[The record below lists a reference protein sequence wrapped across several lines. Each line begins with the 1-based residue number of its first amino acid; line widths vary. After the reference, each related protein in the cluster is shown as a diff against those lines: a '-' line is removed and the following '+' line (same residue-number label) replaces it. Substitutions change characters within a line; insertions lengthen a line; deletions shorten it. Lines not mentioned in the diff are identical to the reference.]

1 MKDQSKP
8 GMASLRSTKLAAKQ
22 RIQRLRRRRA
32 WGLTVSGVIL
42 AVVLG
47 VLFVK
52 PVLTPFDGNFEAP
65 VTTGQSPP
73 TPTAT
78 LVVED
83 KSTEEATT
91 EPTKTPNVITTL
103 PTQAQVVVYPK
114 DTPILYYAQS
124 GDSLDVLA
132 VHFGVEVSEIT
143 STNPLPEEGFISPG
157 QLLLIPSRLDQISS
171 PLKLIPDTEVVNSP
185 STVDFDINAFINEA
199 GGYLSKYTEYLA
211 STGKTSGADI
221 IAKVS
226 KEYSVNP
233 RLILAL
239 LEYQSGWVYGEPDSS
254 TEKDFAMGY
263 VSYERKGF
271 FNQCAWAAGKIS
283 DGYYGWREGRVVA
296 LSFPD
301 QAILRMAPDLNS
313 GTVGIMNLFSQ
324 LYELPDWGLVLYGTD
339 SFFDFYTHMFGNPW
353 LRAQAFE
360 PLFSPDIV
368 QPEFILPIEAGKV
381 WAYTGGP
388 HAAWGVADVRAAL
401 DFAPPSDAGGCIES
415 PEWVVAVAPG
425 LIVRSENGAVVI
437 DMDGDGFEQT
447 GWNIVYMHL
456 ATKNRVALGAYIEA
470 GDRLGHPSCEGGRST
485 GTHFHIARKYNG
497 EWVPADGPLAFNLG
511 GWIAK
516 AGSENYTGWL
526 MKDDKII
533 RANLAATYDSQIW
546 VGK

>member
-1 MKDQSKP
+1 M
-8 GMASLRSTKLAAKQ
+8 GSLRSTKLAAKQ
-22 RIQRLRRRRA
+22 RIQRQRRRRA
-32 WGLTVSGVIL
+32 WGLTISGAIL
-42 AVVLG
+42 ASLLG
-47 VLFVK
+47 VVFVK
-52 PVLTPFDGNFEAP
+52 HVLAPFDGNTEVSIAT
-65 VTTGQSPP
+65 VETPP

-78 LVVED
+78 LVVEVQA
-83 KSTEEATT
+83 TEEPTA
-91 EPTKTPNVITTL
+91 EPTKTPSVITTL

-132 VHFGVEVSEIT
+132 VHFGVEVGEIR
-143 STNPLPEEGFISPG
+143 STIALPEEGFISPG

-185 STVDFDINAFINEA
+185 STVDFDIRAFVNEA
-199 GGYLSKYTEYLA
+199 GGYLSTYKEDLA

-221 IAKVS
+221 IARVS
-226 KEYSVNP
+226 REYSVNP

-239 LEYQSGWVYGEPDSS
+239 LEYQSGWVYGQPD
-254 TEKDFAMGY
+254 TQIEKDYAMGY
-263 VSYERKGF
+263 VSDERKGL
-271 FNQCAWAAGKIS
+271 FNQCAWVAGKIS

-301 QAILRMAPDLNS
+301 KAILRMAPDLNS

-324 LYELPDWGLVLYGTD
+324 LNELPEWGLILYGTE
-339 SFFDFYTHMFGNPW
+339 SFFEFYATMFGNPW
-353 LRAQAFE
+353 VRALAFE
-360 PLFSPDIV
+360 PLFTPAIV
-368 QPEFILPIEAGKV
+368 QPEMILPIEAEKR

-415 PEWVVAVAPG
+415 PEWVLAAAPG
-425 LIVRSENGAVVI
+425 LIVRSEFGAVVI

-447 GWNIVYMHL
+447 GWNIVYMHI
-456 ATKNRVALGAYIEA
+456 ATKHRVPVGTVVDI

-485 GTHFHIARKYNG
+485 GTHFHIARKFNG

-526 MKDDKII
+526 IKDDKII
-533 RANLAATYDSQIW
+533 RANLAATFDSQIW